1 MFRNPFLSSMG
12 NFSSK
17 FPFSVPNV
25 ANNITNTLGS
35 VNTLGT
41 ASKFSLTGILEGA
54 SKTINTINQIVP
66 LYQQVK
72 PIFSNAK
79 TALNIFKNVKNIN
92 NIPTNPSSEVTNE
105 QPIKKEPTIKE
116 PKTKV
121 NKEPIIITQTSPN
134 KPFFV

>member
-1 MFRNPFLSSMG
+1 MFRNSYLSSMG
-12 NFSSK
+12 NFANR
-17 FPFSVPNV
+17 FPFGVPNIS
-25 ANNITNTLGS
+25 NGLGS
-35 VNTLGT
+35 TLGT
-41 ASKFSLTGILEGA
+41 AKLGAASKFSLTGILDNA

-92 NIPTNPSSEVTNE
+92 NIPTNNIPDNSNNNQNTTKKEE
-105 QPIKKEPTIKE
+105 PIKEFID
-116 PKTKV
+116 
-121 NKEPIIITQTSPN
+121 NKSIIITQTTPN